1 MSSDGA
7 TPDQVPPAR
16 RPIGGVEDTDSLP
29 DWALGPFT
37 VDPEPVL
44 EPTDRGWESG
54 RIFNLSLI
62 EAEDTLFAF
71 YRATP
76 DDRIDQDSRIGL
88 AWSDDGRQG
97 TFYLET
103 GEQPRGNTV
112 IYDRTDAAVT
122 TATPAELPVA
132 SVENAAGFHT
142 TGITPA
148 LSDTLSETTA
158 ALLAAAQEAGT
169 TTSFDCNY
177 RSKLWSPAEAR
188 ETLTE
193 LLDDV
198 DVFTVAERD
207 ARNVFE
213 KSGESADIANELAE
227 TFDLEVTILTRG
239 TDPALAVSAGDVYEQ
254 PTFESTDAHPVGT
267 GDSFVGGFLSQ
278 YLDGHSLPD
287 SLEYAA
293 ATAAFKRTVPGDIAV
308 VSPEEVEAVIDGAT
322 AGISR

>member
-1 MSSDGA
+1 MVDLVTFGETMLRFSPPDDERIETADRYGVRAAGA
-7 TPDQVPPAR
+7 ESNVAVTAQRLGLDAAWTSKLPDSPVAR
-16 RPIGGVEDTDSLP
+16 RVTGELRSHGV
-29 DWALGPFT
+29 T
-37 VDPEPVL
+37 VDV
-44 EPTDRGWESG
+44 
-54 RIFNLSLI
+54 
-62 EAEDTLFAF
+62 
-71 YRATP
+71 
-76 DDRIDQDSRIGL
+76 

-132 SVENAAGFHT
+132 GIEDAAGFHT

-158 ALLAAAQEAGT
+158 TLLETAHEAGT

-188 ETLTE
+188 ETLTG

-207 ARNVFE
+207 AREVFE
-213 KSGESADIANELAE
+213 KSGEPADIGRELAE
-227 TFDLEVTILTRG
+227 TYDLEVAILTRG
-239 TDPALAVSAGDVYEQ
+239 TDPALAVTGDDVYEQ

-278 YLDGHSLPD
+278 YLDGQSVPD
-287 SLEYAA
+287 ALEYAA

-308 VSPEEVEAVIDGAT
+308 VSPEEVESVIGGDT
-322 AGISR
+322 ADISR

>member
-1 MSSDGA
+1 MDDLVTFGETMLRLSPPGDERIETADEYKVRAAGA
-7 TPDQVPPAR
+7 ESNVAVTAQRLGLDATWTSKLPDSPVAR
-16 RPIGGVEDTDSLP
+16 RVAGELRSHGV
-29 DWALGPFT
+29 T
-37 VDPEPVL
+37 VDVV
-44 EPTDRGWESG
+44 
-54 RIFNLSLI
+54 
-62 EAEDTLFAF
+62 
-71 YRATP
+71 
-76 DDRIDQDSRIGL
+76 
-88 AWSDDGRQG
+88 WSDDGRQG

-103 GEQPRGNTV
+103 GDRPRGNTV

-122 TATPAELPVA
+122 TATPAELPVERI
-132 SVENAAGFHT
+132 ENAAGFHT

-188 ETLTE
+188 DTLSG
-193 LLDDV
+193 LLNDV

-207 ARNVFE
+207 ARKVFDM
-213 KSGESADIANELAE
+213 SGESMEIATELAE
-227 TFDLEVTILTRG
+227 TFGLEVAVLTRG
-239 TDPALAVSAGDVYEQ
+239 TDPALAVSGDDVYEQ

-287 SLEYAA
+287 ALEYAA

-308 VSPEEVEAVIDGAT
+308 VSPEEVETVIDGGT

>member
-1 MSSDGA
+1 MVDLVTFGETMLRFSPPDDERIETADRYGVRAAGA
-7 TPDQVPPAR
+7 ESNVAVTAQRLGLDAAWTSKLPDSPVAR
-16 RPIGGVEDTDSLP
+16 RVTGELRSHGV
-29 DWALGPFT
+29 T
-37 VDPEPVL
+37 VDV
-44 EPTDRGWESG
+44 
-54 RIFNLSLI
+54 
-62 EAEDTLFAF
+62 
-71 YRATP
+71 
-76 DDRIDQDSRIGL
+76 

-122 TATPAELPVA
+122 TATPPELPVA
-132 SVENAAGFHT
+132 GIEDAAGFHT

-158 ALLAAAQEAGT
+158 TLLETAREAGT

-188 ETLTE
+188 ETLTG

-207 ARNVFE
+207 AREVFE
-213 KSGESADIANELAE
+213 KSGEPADIGREFAE
-227 TFDLEVTILTRG
+227 TYDLDVAILTRG
-239 TDPALAVSAGDVYEQ
+239 TDPALAVTGDAVYEQ

-278 YLDGHSLPD
+278 YLDGQSVPD
-287 SLEYAA
+287 ALEYAA

-308 VSPEEVEAVIDGAT
+308 VSPEEVESVIGGDT
-322 AGISR
+322 ADISR

>member
-1 MSSDGA
+1 MNDLVTFGETMLRFS
-7 TPDQVPPAR
+7 PPADER
-16 RPIGGVEDTDSLP
+16 IETADEYTVRAAGAESNVAVTAQRLGLDATWTSKLP
-29 DWALGPFT
+29 DSPVAQRVVGELRSHGVT
-37 VDPEPVL
+37 VDV
-44 EPTDRGWESG
+44 
-54 RIFNLSLI
+54 
-62 EAEDTLFAF
+62 
-71 YRATP
+71 
-76 DDRIDQDSRIGL
+76 